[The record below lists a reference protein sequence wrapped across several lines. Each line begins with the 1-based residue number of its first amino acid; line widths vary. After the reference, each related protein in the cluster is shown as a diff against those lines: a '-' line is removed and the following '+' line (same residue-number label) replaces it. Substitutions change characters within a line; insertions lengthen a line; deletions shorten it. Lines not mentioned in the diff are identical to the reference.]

1 MKPVRFGKKYNL
13 KYQIMKNKVLILVSI
28 LALCSCQNKNESKN
42 IIKTIVQDTLSKTIG
57 GTADLSDAPPRDD
70 KAVELIR
77 KQLNVLLKKDIPA
90 MTKEDR
96 YFYYEEFDLN
106 NDKKN
111 EYFVGFSNSYFCG
124 SGGCSGYIL
133 NNDGSVLNHFTV
145 TDFPIYV
152 TTSSTENFYDLLMK
166 SGGLFHHIKLKNG
179 KYPSN
184 PSIEEKWKGDVPKES
199 TKVLDV
205 HDQKYEKYSF

>member
-1 MKPVRFGKKYNL
+1 
-13 KYQIMKNKVLILVSI
+13 MKNKILILIGIV
-28 LALCSCQNKNESKN
+28 AFYSCQNKENSKN
-42 IIKTIVQDTLSKTIG
+42 IVKTIVQDTLSKTIG

-77 KQLNVLLKKDIPA
+77 KQLNVLLKSDLPALTKD
-90 MTKEDR
+90 DR

-111 EYFVGFSNSYFCG
+111 EYFVGFSNLYFCG

-133 NNDGSVLNHFTV
+133 NNDGSVINKFTV

-152 TTSSTENFYDLLMK
+152 TTSSTEKFYDLIFE
-166 SGGLFHHIKLKNG
+166 SGGKFHLLKMKGG

-184 PSIEEKWKGDVPKES
+184 PSVQEIVKAPKES
-199 TKVLDV
+199 TKVLDINS
-205 HDQKYEKYSF
+205 KKLEKYSF

>member
-1 MKPVRFGKKYNL
+1 
-13 KYQIMKNKVLILVSI
+13 MKNKILILIGIVTFY
-28 LALCSCQNKNESKN
+28 SCQNKENSKN
-42 IIKTIVQDTLSKTIG
+42 IVKTIVQDTLSKTIG

-70 KAVELIR
+70 KAVALIR
-77 KQLNVLLKKDIPA
+77 KQLNVLLKSDLPALKKD
-90 MTKEDR
+90 DR

-133 NNDGSVLNHFTV
+133 NNDGSVINKFTV

-152 TTSSTENFYDLLMK
+152 TTSSTEKFYDLIFE
-166 SGGLFHHIKLKNG
+166 SGGKFHLLKMKGG

-184 PSIEEKWKGDVPKES
+184 PSVQEVVKISKES
-199 TKVLDV
+199 TKVLDI
-205 HDQKYEKYSF
+205 QGKKLEKYSF

>member
-1 MKPVRFGKKYNL
+1 MKSKIV
-13 KYQIMKNKVLILVSI
+13 IAIAI
-28 LALCSCQNKNESKN
+28 LALYSCQNKTESKN
-42 IIKTIVQDTLSKTIG
+42 IVKTIVQDTLSKTLG
-57 GTADLSDAPPRDD
+57 GTANLNEAPPRDD

-77 KQLNVLLKKDIPA
+77 KQLGVLLKKDIPV
-90 MTKEDR
+90 MTKDDR
-96 YFYYEEFDLN
+96 YFYYQEFDLN

-133 NNDGSVLNHFTV
+133 NNDGSVINRFTV
-145 TDFPIYV
+145 TDYPIYV
-152 TTSSTENFYDLLMK
+152 TTSSTEKFYDLIFE
-166 SGGLFHHIKLKNG
+166 SGGKFHLLKMKGG

-184 PSIEEKWKGDVPKES
+184 PSVQEVIKGNVPKES

-205 HDQKYEKYSF
+205 NSKKLEKYSF

>member
-1 MKPVRFGKKYNL
+1 MCIRDRY
-13 KYQIMKNKVLILVSI
+13 
-28 LALCSCQNKNESKN
+28 
-42 IIKTIVQDTLSKTIG
+42 KTIG
-57 GTADLSDAPPRDD
+57 GTADVSNTPAKED

-90 MTKEDR
+90 MAKEDR
-96 YFYYEEFDLN
+96 FFYYEAFDLN
-106 NDKKN
+106 NDQKN
-111 EYFVGFSNSYFCG
+111 EYLVGFSNSYLCG

-133 NNDGSVLNHFTV
+133 NNNGSIINYFTV

-166 SGGLFHHIKLKNG
+166 SGGLFHHIKMKNG
-179 KYPSN
+179 KYPTN

-199 TKVLDV
+199 TKVLDI
-205 HDQKYEKYSF
+205 YEKKLEKYPF

>member
-1 MKPVRFGKKYNL
+1 
-13 KYQIMKNKVLILVSI
+13 MKNKILILIGI
-28 LALCSCQNKNESKN
+28 LALHSCQNKNDSKN
-42 IIKTIVQDTLSKTIG
+42 IVKTIIQDTLSKTVG
-57 GTADLSDAPPRDD
+57 GTANLSDAPPRDD

-77 KQLNVLLKKDIPA
+77 TQLNILLKSDLPTLTKD
-90 MTKEDR
+90 DR

-133 NNDGSVLNHFTV
+133 NNDGSVINKFTV

-152 TTSSTENFYDLLMK
+152 TTSSTEKFYDLIFE
-166 SGGLFHHIKLKNG
+166 SGGKFHLLKLKSG

-184 PSIEEKWKGDVPKES
+184 PSVQEVLKGNVPKES

-205 HDQKYEKYSF
+205 NSKKLEKYSF

>member
-1 MKPVRFGKKYNL
+1 
-13 KYQIMKNKVLILVSI
+13 MKNKILILIAIVTFY
-28 LALCSCQNKNESKN
+28 SCQNKENSKN
-42 IIKTIVQDTLSKTIG
+42 IVKTIVQDTLSKTIG

-70 KAVELIR
+70 KAVEIIR
-77 KQLNVLLKKDIPA
+77 KQLNVLLKSDLPALTKD
-90 MTKEDR
+90 DR

-106 NDKKN
+106 NDKIN

-133 NNDGSVLNHFTV
+133 NNNGSVINKFTV

-152 TTSSTENFYDLLMK
+152 ATSSTEKFHDLIFESRGKYHLLKMK
-166 SGGLFHHIKLKNG
+166 SG

-184 PSIEEKWKGDVPKES
+184 PSVQEIVKVQKES
-199 TKVLDV
+199 TKVLDI
-205 HDQKYEKYSF
+205 DSKKLEKYSF

>member
-1 MKPVRFGKKYNL
+1 
-13 KYQIMKNKVLILVSI
+13 MKNKILILIGI
-28 LALCSCQNKNESKN
+28 LALYSCQNKNESKN

-90 MTKEDR
+90 MTKDDR
-96 YFYYEEFDLN
+96 LFYYEEFDLN

-133 NNDGSVLNHFTV
+133 NNDGSVINHFSV

-152 TTSSTENFYDLLMK
+152 MTSSTEKFYDLIFE
-166 SGGLFHHIKLKNG
+166 SGGKFHYLKMKNG

-184 PSIEEKWKGDVPKES
+184 PSVQEVYKEQVPKES
-199 TKVLDV
+199 TKVLNITDKKFV
-205 HDQKYEKYSF
+205 KYSF

>member
-1 MKPVRFGKKYNL
+1 
-13 KYQIMKNKVLILVSI
+13 MKNKILILFAI
-28 LALCSCQNKNESKN
+28 LALYSCQSKTESKS
-42 IIKTIVQDTLSKTIG
+42 IIKTIVQDTLYKTIG
-57 GTADLSDAPPRDD
+57 GTADVSNAPAKDD

-96 YFYYEEFDLN
+96 FFYYEAFDLN

-133 NNDGSVLNHFTV
+133 NNDGSVINHFTV
-145 TDFPIYV
+145 TNFPIYV
-152 TTSSTENFYDLLMK
+152 TTSSTEKFYDLLMK
-166 SGGLFHHIKLKNG
+166 SGGLFHHIKMRNG
-179 KYPSN
+179 KYPAN
-184 PSIEEKWKGDVPKES
+184 PSIEVKWKGDLPKES
-199 TKVLDV
+199 TKVLDIYE
-205 HDQKYEKYSF
+205 KKLEKYSF

>member
-1 MKPVRFGKKYNL
+1 
-13 KYQIMKNKVLILVSI
+13 MKNKILILIGI
-28 LALCSCQNKNESKN
+28 LAFYSCQNKENSKN
-42 IIKTIVQDTLSKTIG
+42 IVKTIVQDTLSKTIG

-77 KQLNVLLKKDIPA
+77 KQLNVLLKSDLLALTKD
-90 MTKEDR
+90 DR

-111 EYFVGFSNSYFCG
+111 EYFIGFSNSYFCG

-133 NNDGSVLNHFTV
+133 NNGGSVINKFTV

-152 TTSSTENFYDLLMK
+152 TTSVTEKFYDLIFE
-166 SGGLFHHIKLKNG
+166 SGGKFHLLKMKGG

-184 PSIEEKWKGDVPKES
+184 PSVQEVVKVTKES
-199 TKVLDV
+199 TKVLDI
-205 HDQKYEKYSF
+205 QGKKLEKYSF